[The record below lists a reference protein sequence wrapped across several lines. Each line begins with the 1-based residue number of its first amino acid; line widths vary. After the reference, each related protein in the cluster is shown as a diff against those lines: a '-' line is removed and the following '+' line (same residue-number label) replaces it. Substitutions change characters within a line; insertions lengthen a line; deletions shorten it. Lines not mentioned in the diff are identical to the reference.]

1 MKKIA
6 NYHIFSVI
14 FDELMS
20 IYLIKGITFQ
30 EYDAC
35 NIVDVNKI
43 ASLYIEPRLRSLDQ
57 KRRDY
62 IRWAFEYYMTTQSAP
77 FEELRSAAQ
86 DLDYFCAP
94 DDAQEFLRLLGLCLY
109 GEDYLNYV
117 NLDEYEEKPNYVLAQ
132 YAFEPTRHPYFDD

>member
-1 MKKIA
+1 MC
-6 NYHIFSVI
+6 
-14 FDELMS
+14 
-20 IYLIKGITFQ
+20 IYLIEGITFQ

-35 NIVDVNKI
+35 NMVDVDKI
-43 ASLYIEPRLRSLDQ
+43 ASLYIDIEPLLRPLNQ

-77 FEELRSAAQ
+77 FEELRAAAQ

-132 YAFEPTRHPYFDD
+132 YAFKPTRHSYFYD